1 MTLIFVFI
9 FQKAFPSINTDADI
23 ARVEK
28 SVNLYGERI
37 VPTYS
42 DTEDDYSALATPI
55 SSSYPSAGSGHL
67 RSSAGQNRFRYCN
80 EEFPLAR

>member
-1 MTLIFVFI
+1 VFQVPFVG
-9 FQKAFPSINTDADI
+9 KSAPFPSIATEADI

-28 SVNLYGERI
+28 SVHLYGERI

-55 SSSYPSAGSGHL
+55 SSSYPQVA
-67 RSSAGQNRFRYCN
+67 RSRNI
-80 EEFPLAR
+80 PV

>member
-1 MTLIFVFI
+1 MVCVFQVPFVGKPS
-9 FQKAFPSINTDADI
+9 QFPSIATEADI

-28 SVNLYGERI
+28 SVHLYGERI

-55 SSSYPSAGSGHL
+55 SSSYPQVA
-67 RSSAGQNRFRYCN
+67 RSRNIRV
-80 EEFPLAR
+80 